1 MKHIILATVVILLS
15 GCTNKE
21 APMKSYLINPKLNIK
36 KYNSVYHDKTVKIAY
51 PNSIKGR
58 LSTAIYF
65 AYNSIEEGSYQN
77 ASWSSSNSELLN
89 SVIVRA
95 VENSKIFKI
104 VVDYRSTALTD
115 YSLESSIYEMYH
127 KVEDGKSLS
136 ILSIRF
142 DLIESSSNLLVKSKK
157 FSYQIPT
164 KNIDA
169 LGYVQATNRAA
180 QKLAQDLVRW
190 LSQ

>member
-1 MKHIILATVVILLS
+1 MKSIIFVTIVILLS
-15 GCTNKE
+15 ACTHKE
-21 APMKSYLINPKLNIK
+21 APMKSYLINPKLNITK
-36 KYNSVYHDKTVKIAY
+36 HSSPYHDKALKIAY
-51 PNSIKGR
+51 PNSIKGKS
-58 LSTAIYF
+58 STAIYF
-65 AYNSIEEGSYQN
+65 AYNNIEEGRYQN

-89 SVIVRA
+89 SVVVRA
-95 VENSKIFKI
+95 VEMSKAFGT

-115 YSLESSIYEMYH
+115 YSLESSIYDMYH
-127 KVEDGKSLS
+127 KVEDGESLS

-142 DLIESSSNLLVKSKK
+142 DLIDSSSNLLVKSKK

-164 KNIDA
+164 KSVNA

-190 LSQ
+190 LSR